1 MPTDSETP
9 QGRVPSFS
17 LVEKAADGKFFLHI
31 LCLALYLDMAA
42 GKVLGKALPE
52 IAWSD
57 FHQIAPGAYFMLLLV
72 YSALMGLGFK
82 IVYGVLTYFLG
93 WVNTVYL
100 SGGRDTWR
108 SDSSYVP
115 RGKIR
120 RYSFKTKDM
129 EPMKQLQA
137 QKESNQAHRKSVNEF
152 GFLMFAAMAFLS
164 LGYGSNSYVHS
175 TLLPWVEAHQF
186 FATLYGAVLLGFG
199 FMVWLDATA
208 DVWQDQYL
216 YHPELAK
223 YLEDEEE
230 ASRPEGRY

>member
-1 MPTDSETP
+1 LSSDSETP

-57 FHQIAPGAYFMLLLV
+57 FHQIAPGTYFMTLLV

-82 IVYGVLTYFLG
+82 IIYGVLTYSLG

-100 SGGRDTWR
+100 NGGRDTWR
-108 SDSSYVP
+108 KDSSYVSEQ
-115 RGKIR
+115 KIR
-120 RYSFKTKDM
+120 LYTFISKDTKPM
-129 EPMKQLQA
+129 EELQA
-137 QKESNQAHRKSVNEF
+137 QKEINRVHRKGVNEF

-164 LGYGSNSYVHS
+164 LGYGSDSYVHNV
-175 TLLPWVEAHQF
+175 LLPWIEVHKF
-186 FATLYGAVLLGFG
+186 FAVLYGMVLLGFG

-208 DVWQDQYL
+208 DAWQDQYL

-223 YLEDEEE
+223 YLEGEEK
-230 ASRPEGRY
+230 ASRPGGCY